1 MAAPILI
8 SGGMVLADG
17 EFLRRGDIHIEGG
30 KIRRIAP
37 RLRVRG
43 ARVFPAEGLLAAPGL
58 IDTHIHGG
66 FGRSFSE
73 ADPDQIHEVAC
84 RLPEQGVTAFVATL
98 IPLPRRQMIRAIR
111 NLVAAAK
118 LPGGAKLLGI
128 HLEGPFL
135 SPREREGRW
144 ARHFRRP
151 SLPEFRAY
159 LRAGRGLLRL
169 MTIAPE
175 LHGALDVIK
184 EGTRRG
190 VVMSA
195 GHSVA
200 TAAQVGRAVREG
212 GLRHVTHVFNA
223 MAPFHHRDE
232 TILNAALLIDRLSCG
247 MIYDGIHLSPG
258 TATLLMKLKPP
269 GSLVLVSD
277 SSAALGLPDGEFTA
291 HGERFTIRGGEVRAR
306 RSGRLAGTVITLGES
321 VRRLIED
328 TGVPPRVAVYMAS
341 GAPAKLLNLEGRK
354 GSLYPGADADIVLFE
369 PGLRVRATFVEGDLV
384 HGNRH

>member
-17 EFLRRGDIHIEGG
+17 GFLRRGDILVEGK

-43 ARVFPAEGLLAAPGL
+43 ARVFPARGLLAAPGL
-58 IDTHIHGG
+58 IDTHICGG
-66 FGRSFSE
+66 FGVSFGE
-73 ADPDQIHEVAC
+73 ADPGQVREVAR
-84 RLPEQGVTAFVATL
+84 RLPEQGVTAFLPTL
-98 IPLPRRQMIRAIR
+98 IPLSRPRMVEAIR
-111 NLVAAAK
+111 TMVAAAER
-118 LPGGAKLLGI
+118 PGGARLLGI

-135 SPREREGRW
+135 CPREREGRW

-151 SLPEFRAY
+151 SLPEFREY

-175 LHGALDVIK
+175 LPGALEVIR
-184 EGTRRG
+184 EGARRG

-195 GHSVA
+195 GHSRA
-200 TAAQVGRAVREG
+200 TAAQVGRAVLEG

-247 MIYDGIHLSPG
+247 MIYDGVHLSPG

-269 GSLVLVSD
+269 GSLVLASD
-277 SSAALGLPDGEFTA
+277 ASAALGLPDGGYSA
-291 HGERFTIRGGEVRAR
+291 HGERFVIRDGQVRVR
-306 RSGRLAGTVITLGES
+306 RTGRLAGTVVTLGES

-328 TGVPPRVAVYMAS
+328 TGIPPSVAVYMAS
-341 GAPAKLLNLEGRK
+341 GAPAKLLGLEGRK
-354 GSLYPGADADIVLFE
+354 GSLHPGADADIVLFE

-384 HGNRH
+384 HGNHH